1 MFLVV
6 VDLLNCIWFELDLV
20 VIFGDLM
27 DEGIEDEYWKFC
39 ELFVELRWLFVVL
52 LGNYDDCGNL
62 WVVFLD
68 YVWFLDEGVFL
79 FVLDVGELCVVVLDI
94 FVLGLYYG
102 ELDVEIL
109 VWFDIEFVEY
119 CNWMVVIV
127 MYYLLFMIGIFYFD
141 IYGLWNVEVFVVVF
155 VWYSN
160 VDCIFVGYVYWLM

>member
-1 MFLVV
+1 M
-6 VDLLNCIWFELDLV
+6 
-20 VIFGDLM
+20 
-27 DEGIEDEYWKFC
+27 
-39 ELFVELRWLFVVL
+39 VL

-141 IYGLWNVEVFVVVF
+141 IYGL
-155 VWYSN
+155 
-160 VDCIFVGYVYWLM
+160 